1 MQITAVSIEDKEWW
15 KSHLADTGTSG
26 PIDKSIKKMPQ
37 SFDAS
42 QIFSIV
48 MGLIDDSIP
57 PELPQVEFTILQN
70 WTQIAVQFA
79 KQAGDQPIKN
89 YSAIIAYNGMMT
101 EKKRRGL
108 YQFLTEY
115 FLEHELFSLVIQ
127 QPQQIERT

>member
-1 MQITAVSIEDKEWW
+1 MAITAVSIEDKEWW

-26 PIDKSIKKMPQ
+26 QIDKSIKKMPQ
-37 SFDAS
+37 SFDVS
-42 QIFSIV
+42 RIFSIM

-70 WTQIAVQFA
+70 WMQIAVVFTQ
-79 KQAGDQPIKN
+79 QADNQLVKN
-89 YSAIIAYNGMMT
+89 YAAVIAYNSMMT
-101 EKKRRGL
+101 EKKRREL

-115 FLEHELFSLVIQ
+115 FLEHKLFSLVIQ